1 VRFFELSVEIVIR
14 TIIFVVPISFVA
26 QWCDLPPTWKSAAFL
41 AFYLFWY
48 DFACGTKAYP
58 ASRDDPSAQNNR
70 KAAANAMTPAEVAAE
85 ARKLG
90 RQQRP
95 AR

>member
-14 TIIFVVPISFVA
+14 TIICVVPIAFVA
-26 QWCDLPPTWKSAAFL
+26 QWCGLPQTWKSAAFL

-48 DFACGTKAYP
+48 DFACSTKAYP

-70 KAAANAMTPAEVAAE
+70 KTAARAMTPAEVAAA

-90 RQQRP
+90 RQPGP